1 MDFKNNF
8 YRKLCVTVCLVVIIG
23 MFSACGQEQGVS
35 LEQETEITSQE
46 TTVSEQLQSQPED
59 ETESVPEQTEE
70 ANLPQESRQTQESSQ
85 IRDGSIAEQ
94 TFEVELSEYDGKV
107 IFVPYMPDDEYPMLH
122 MEIVQD
128 GEVLTTIKGYVPE
141 ALEEEE
147 FTSLDAVSF
156 YDVNYDSYT
165 DIVLVQTYG
174 ESAFVSIYEGF
185 PKDAGEYNNRFWVRG
200 YLSDRLTDE
209 LNRQG
214 EVSVSRLRDFLADGK
229 KNGNFSSYQ
238 EAYEMV
244 SRLEEAEY
252 DQSDLEYGLIYFDE
266 DDIPELAVGKNGYYV
281 SLYTYREGRIQLL
294 MDHWAYGAM
303 GNAGYEYAPGKN
315 SLRNYNTDHAGAVL
329 YTTYMAIN
337 EDGFLERVAEIVT
350 YNFDD
355 VNQNGMPDENE
366 MASMGLYGV
375 TYVNG
380 VEETANESAVY
391 DVGEYEYILGNMSLE
406 ELKERL

>member
-1 MDFKNNF
+1 MDFKNNI
-8 YRKLCVTVCLVVIIG
+8 YRKLCVAVCLVVTMG
-23 MFSACGQEQGVS
+23 MFSACGQEQELS

-46 TTVSEQLQSQPED
+46 TPVSEQLQPED

-70 ANLPQESRQTQESSQ
+70 VNLPQESSQ

-107 IFVPYMPDDEYPMLH
+107 TFVPYMPDEEYPMLH

-185 PKDAGEYNNRFWVRG
+185 PKDAGEYDNRFSAMG

-244 SRLEEAEY
+244 SRLEGIEY

-303 GNAGYEYAPGKN
+303 GNVGYEYAPGKN

-337 EDGFLERVAEIVT
+337 EDGFLEIVAEIVT

-355 VNQNGMPDENE
+355 VNQNGMPDEDE

-391 DVGEYEYILGNMSLE
+391 DAGEYEYILGNMSLE